1 MALVNVASLMPS
13 FRSSELVNSAMLTG
27 SPLRHE
33 CSDASARID
42 TRRQS
47 DGWTSGVTPFSVWD
61 TKQIIHIPL
70 SCWLNPWSGQAQRHK
85 RHGIVVW
92 MMVWYSLSGHL
103 KVKWVVSLWRW
114 KLTTSIPDFI
124 CGDALIVR
132 NCLSERSKD
141 FNTLIVTI
149 TCVTTKLNVTQDTA
163 GKLQRDKNYKTY
175 TSQKVWLRLTCI
187 SIIHFSNFF
196 VKTVCDS
203 VDIFWLK
210 SSVKSANI
218 FKK

>member
-1 MALVNVASLMPS
+1 MPQPGLIHAGN
-13 FRSSELVNSAMLTG
+13 RTVG
-27 SPLRHE
+27 QVVLR
-33 CSDASARID
+33 
-42 TRRQS
+42 
-47 DGWTSGVTPFSVWD
+47 PFSVWD
-61 TKQIIHIPL
+61 RKRINHIPL

-92 MMVWYSLSGHL
+92 MMVWYSLSEHL
-103 KVKWVVSLWRW
+103 KIKWVVSLWKW

-124 CGDALIVR
+124 CGDALIVG

-141 FNTLIVTI
+141 FNTLIIAI
-149 TCVTTKLNVTQDTA
+149 TCVTTKFNVTQDTTR
-163 GKLQRDKNYKTY
+163 KLQCDKNYKTC

-187 SIIHFSNFF
+187 SIIHFGDFF
-196 VKTVCDS
+196 VKTVCNS

-210 SSVKSANI
+210 SSIKSANI